1 MVFSRIDAL
10 GQAFAFRQPT
20 DDEQWSLV
28 HECVSGCPT
37 EAVGIASRPLNR
49 DLDSVFAGQ
58 TAAIIAQIRLELSY
72 KDSMRWQSP
81 TQFVA
86 GVYEFVSSSGMQ
98 KTLDIESGSFAGRF
112 DARDFETLVPFCRFE
127 HRCDLLTGFSW
138 MSASDRN
145 YLIGRIVG
153 DAIYGHHFISS
164 DPSSFTIHTWSMQ
177 RE

>member
-10 GQAFAFRQPT
+10 GYAFAFRQPT
-20 DDEQWSLV
+20 DDAQWSLV
-28 HECVSGCPT
+28 HECVAGCPT
-37 EAVGIASRPLNR
+37 EAVGISSEPLDR

-72 KDSMRWQSP
+72 KDSMCWQN
-81 TQFVA
+81 TTKFVA

-98 KTLDIESGSFAGRF
+98 KTLDIESGSFAGMF

-127 HRCDLLTGFSW
+127 HRCDLLTGFS
-138 MSASDRN
+138 SDRS